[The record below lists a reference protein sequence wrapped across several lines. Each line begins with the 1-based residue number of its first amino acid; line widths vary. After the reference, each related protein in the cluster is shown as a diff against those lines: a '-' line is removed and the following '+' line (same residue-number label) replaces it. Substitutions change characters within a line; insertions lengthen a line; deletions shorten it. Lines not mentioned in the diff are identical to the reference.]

1 MKKRTRERFIHIC
14 EQLITTLEQS
24 NQLYFERMKWIPQGE
39 SLRERK
45 QENSEKIQA
54 LSGEILKM
62 SGRSL
67 ENPADMKDSEIVWG
81 RYQVEIFTNG

>member
-1 MKKRTRERFIHIC
+1 MNKRTRERFIHIC
-14 EQLITTLEQS
+14 EQLTTTLEQS

-39 SLRERK
+39 NLKERK
-45 QENSEKIQA
+45 QENSEKILA
-54 LSGEILKM
+54 LSGEVLKM

-67 ENPADMKDSEIVWG
+67 EDPVVTKDSGIVWG